1 MHLRALWV
9 WFSQMGFLS
18 GILFNQQIRNLKFR
32 GKCILWNWSTSFI
45 QVKQIF
51 IQPCPIEQLPP
62 RYPYF
67 SCGGGIISKRYILT
81 AAHCSALL
89 KQACGIKGSKIS
101 ACEDAKLYILAG
113 ELDHCKVLQGYEPF
127 GDNSDI
133 LEKMIEAEEMHLHPD
148 FELKDDLSDPSN
160 IQSKNDIA
168 LVKVKIQ
175 LSGILKFVWCLIVCS
190 KSDFGQHPQLF
201 FFQLSKDLQFEKDR
215 IQPACLPSMSR

>member
-1 MHLRALWV
+1 M
-9 WFSQMGFLS
+9 
-18 GILFNQQIRNLKFR
+18 
-32 GKCILWNWSTSFI
+32 
-45 QVKQIF
+45 
-51 IQPCPIEQLPP
+51 PP

-81 AAHCSALL
+81 AARCSALL

-175 LSGILKFVWCLIVCS
+175 LSGILKFV
-190 KSDFGQHPQLF
+190 
-201 FFQLSKDLQFEKDR
+201 
-215 IQPACLPSMSR
+215 